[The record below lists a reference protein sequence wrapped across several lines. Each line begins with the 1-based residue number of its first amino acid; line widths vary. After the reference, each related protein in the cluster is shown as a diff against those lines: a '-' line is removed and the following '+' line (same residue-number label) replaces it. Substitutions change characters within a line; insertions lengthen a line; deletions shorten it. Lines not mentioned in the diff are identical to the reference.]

1 MSFVVC
7 PHCANR
13 RIVASKV
20 PKDVVVVLPCPAC
33 HELVVMFRHKVAALN
48 REVLEHGTYD
58 ERKAHIAEI
67 IAEFLEPGMFPLASL
82 DVSATRDESL
92 SGEVDDDDELE
103 LPDEVGMSTPESLI
117 SQREIDRFVKI
128 DLQRIDDEKYFK
140 KHFS

>member
-58 ERKAHIAEI
+58 ERKAHIA
-67 IAEFLEPGMFPLASL
+67 EPGMFPLASL